1 MYNILFHLC
10 GVILLETCFFFF
22 YIGPIETQMFKKK
35 ISDLLVDPVMYLT
48 NHNNLSPTEQIVLI
62 NIFSQENNNNSIES
76 IYEDLLHNSE
86 QGKENRYNKN
96 LILFKT
102 AIEYWVVLLLV
113 SVLTYLIHYYYYYKY
128 KNTKPLTT
136 IVYQSQSQL
145 ELNEM
150 EGETYYR
157 KGSIDDDELE
167 DKSYE
172 KLMKQKKLASY
183 LGFAFLLILFKYL
196 FFQFIVFNYNPL
208 SLNEVKYIIYVE
220 FKPLL
225 DDFYSNNSSFIYT
238 SLPTFPPFTI
248 GN

>member
-1 MYNILFHLC
+1 
-10 GVILLETCFFFF
+10 
-22 YIGPIETQMFKKK
+22 
-35 ISDLLVDPVMYLT
+35 
-48 NHNNLSPTEQIVLI
+48 
-62 NIFSQENNNNSIES
+62 
-76 IYEDLLHNSE
+76 
-86 QGKENRYNKN
+86 
-96 LILFKT
+96 
-102 AIEYWVVLLLV
+102 
-113 SVLTYLIHYYYYYKY
+113 
-128 KNTKPLTT
+128 
-136 IVYQSQSQL
+136 
-145 ELNEM
+145 M

-183 LGFAFLLILFKYL
+183 LGFAFLLILFQYL

>member
-48 NHNNLSPTEQIVLI
+48 NHNNNISPTEQIVLI

-96 LILFKT
+96 LTLFKT
-102 AIEYWVVLLLV
+102 AIEYWVALLFV
-113 SVLTYLIHYYYYYKY
+113 SVLTYLIHYYYYKY
-128 KNTKPLTT
+128 NNNKQLTR
-136 IVYQSQSQL
+136 IVYQSQSQM

-150 EGETYYR
+150 EGEIYYR

-167 DKSYE
+167 N
-172 KLMKQKKLASY
+172 KQYDIWNKRKKMASY
-183 LGFAFLLILFKYL
+183 IGFAFLLILFQYL

-225 DDFYSNNSSFIYT
+225 DDFNNNSSFIYT
-238 SLPTFPPFTI
+238 YLPTLPPFTI
-248 GN
+248 MN